1 MKKIVCILLCLL
13 LPAVLTACSN
23 SSQEESSAP
32 SSAPESSAAQ
42 EESSQEEVLGELL
55 TDTFGKLQDGT
66 GYYIDVT
73 MIVEGG
79 TNSTSSSENRQS
91 SETERMSYHYQVAVD
106 QNSDRAMLM
115 MQMPDGTTGHLLID
129 NKVCYKLDDE
139 AHTYMKQD
147 YPYNAYSFGRL
158 YTTDLYLGMM
168 NYLHLDSSGTGDFRL
183 SEDGK
188 AATLDYEKYRLTA
201 DEQESNPFQEA
212 VITYYF
218 KDRKPYA
225 EVLETD
231 KGKTT
236 FLFTT
241 VSDTVKDPSVFAIP
255 EGYQEIPAEAS

>member
-91 SETERMSYHYQVAVD
+91 SETERMSYHYQA
-106 QNSDRAMLM
+106 
-115 MQMPDGTTGHLLID
+115 I
-129 NKVCYKLDDE
+129 C
-139 AHTYMKQD
+139 
-147 YPYNAYSFGRL
+147 
-158 YTTDLYLGMM
+158 
-168 NYLHLDSSGTGDFRL
+168 SSTIR
-183 SEDGK
+183 S
-188 AATLDYEKYRLTA
+188 AINWMT
-201 DEQESNPFQEA
+201 
-212 VITYYF
+212 
-218 KDRKPYA
+218 KP
-225 EVLETD
+225 T
-231 KGKTT
+231 
-236 FLFTT
+236 
-241 VSDTVKDPSVFAIP
+241 PI
-255 EGYQEIPAEAS
+255 